1 MPAGTLSPPRW
12 PGWGCPMNGAGL
24 RGRGAATAQGPAG
37 QGSERG
43 RGRTARPRAPRPES
57 RGLASAPPG
66 CRALRLPAV
75 LGRAPLRAA
84 RPGLGSRFRPQAR
97 AFAAGRGLPGLP
109 GGPRRPTARE
119 GHPRARQALL
129 PPRRSCSAPRPA
141 SVCRGGGGWAG
152 ARLLLREGA
161 GAPARPRVA
170 RPSGPLLTH

>member
-1 MPAGTLSPPRW
+1 
-12 PGWGCPMNGAGL
+12 MNGAGL
-24 RGRGAATAQGPAG
+24 RGPRRLEARPGRGPSAAAGVRPGRGPQGLRRGAWRPLLRAAAR
-37 QGSERG
+37 S
-43 RGRTARPRAPRPES
+43 ARP
-57 RGLASAPPG
+57 
-66 CRALRLPAV
+66 PAV

-97 AFAAGRGLPGLP
+97 AFAAGRGLPRLP
-109 GGPRRPTARE
+109 RGPRRPTARE
-119 GHPRARQALL
+119 GHPRAFQPL
-129 PPRRSCSAPRPA
+129 PPPRGSCSARRPA